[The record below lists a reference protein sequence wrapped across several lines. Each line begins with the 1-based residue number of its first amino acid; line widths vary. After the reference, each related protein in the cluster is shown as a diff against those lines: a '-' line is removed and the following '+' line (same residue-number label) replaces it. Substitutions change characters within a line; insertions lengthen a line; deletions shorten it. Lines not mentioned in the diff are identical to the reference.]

1 LGKQLIDCKGA
12 LKFGKLNFVECPKE
26 EKEEKEVE
34 KKPCKECPKS

>member
-12 LKFGKLNFVECPKE
+12 LKFGKLDFVECPKE
-26 EKEEKEVE
+26 EKEEE